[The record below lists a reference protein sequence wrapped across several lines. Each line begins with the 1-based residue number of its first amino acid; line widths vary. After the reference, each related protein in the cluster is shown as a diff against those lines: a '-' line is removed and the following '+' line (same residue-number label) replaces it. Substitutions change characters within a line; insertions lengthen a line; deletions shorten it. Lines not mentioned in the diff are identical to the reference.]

1 MSIKTELFKVRTVIP
16 EFEGCK
22 DVAMRW
28 FVCERE
34 RPPAPYAEVIAD
46 YQPGDPYAEG
56 SIDELFIADE
66 ARALVGYLEAHYP
79 DCSHSIEEVD
89 LPITDP
95 PYPIGALSVGG
106 PEDYY
111 MLCEEEG
118 YTLPFPV
125 FGYFDLR
132 NHEPLPDRESDLK
145 RRKAFARGTLIVT
158 CDGKIIRAADL
169 EKIEPL
175 Q

>member
-1 MSIKTELFKVRTVIP
+1 MSIKTELFKVRTIIP

-22 DVAMRW
+22 EVAVRW
-28 FVCERE
+28 FVCGRE
-34 RPPAPYAEVIAD
+34 RSPAPYAKVIAD

-56 SIDELFIADE
+56 SIAELFTADE
-66 ARALVGYLEAHYP
+66 ARALVGYLEAYYP
-79 DCSHSIEEVD
+79 DGGHSIEEVD
-89 LPITDP
+89 LPITGGLF
-95 PYPIGALSVGG
+95 PIGAIAVGG
-106 PEDYY
+106 PQGHIELCREESYSLPLQVSGYY
-111 MLCEEEG
+111 
-118 YTLPFPV
+118 
-125 FGYFDLR
+125 DLR

-145 RRKAFARGTLIVT
+145 RRKAFAGGTLIVT